1 MPGVATGETFSF
13 AEGRLYLYASASG
26 NTSGSGIGFAENASL
41 KFAYGWVERVGANNR
56 LVRVLTGQRADLAIG
71 TLLADLALFRLA
83 NATAAVNAKFEGLVS
98 AGAALQKSAVWV
110 LYSGVVDEAGIT
122 QGQGQLFRGNYSMHA
137 HEWSAFG
144 Q

>member
-1 MPGVATGETFSF
+1 MPGVATGEVYSF

-41 KFAYGWVERVGANNR
+41 KFAFGWQDHAGANNQY
-56 LVRVLTGQRADLAIG
+56 VRALTGQRADLTIG
-71 TLLADLALFRLA
+71 ALFRLA
-83 NATAAVNAKFEGLVS
+83 QATAAINAKFEGLIS

-110 LYSGVVDEAGIT
+110 LYSGVVDEAAISQSDGR
-122 QGQGQLFRGNYSMHA
+122 LFGGAFSCHFNQ
-137 HEWSAFG
+137 WSAFG